1 MTDRL
6 ARALGW
12 TSLALGAAQLAAPR
26 AVTRLCGLD
35 DAPGATTVAR
45 LVGARELLHA
55 ALLLGARNPAPWAWT
70 RIAGDAMDLTVLGRA
85 AAGRTGAETRKQGDN
100 SKPTSLVCLGS
111 LTRRARALAALGAVA
126 GITALDAAC
135 ARQGTAKAKGP
146 LQVRATITV
155 NKRREEV
162 YRFWRELENL
172 PTFMVHLD
180 AVRTIDQRRSRW
192 KAKGPIAALEW
203 EAEIID
209 ERAGDLIAWQSVPG
223 TGIATAGLVGF
234 TDGPGGRG
242 TVVDVSLEYGTPGR
256 KLAAAVA
263 RMFGEHPEQQLRD
276 DLRRFKQVMETGEVV
291 RSEASPEGHRALR
304 QLRQRPAQ
312 PTAQPTGGRA

>member
-1 MTDRL
+1 MMTDRL

-85 AAGRTGAETRKQGDN
+85 AAGRTGA
-100 SKPTSLVCLGS
+100 
-111 LTRRARALAALGAVA
+111 RRARALAALGAVA